1 MNYTIDMEHWQRK
14 TIYLGRK
21 VSCVHLQCPTTS
33 LLLTPRGRSASSD
46 CAKVYED
53 SSDASIW
60 QQLYIADLFYD
71 GKNAA
76 RKAKLRIRM
85 KQFADHF
92 TAERPGS
99 IFDVFASIGAA
110 LLAASVIPALKAI
123 RAFRLNRRGS
133 PGGNSIREPVFAL
146 TYLFYGSSRCTN
158 CLTHPV
164 RCCALF
170 AMPFTTLTRSSLCRW
185 AKRNGMV

>member
-14 TIYLGRK
+14 TIYLGR
-21 VSCVHLQCPTTS
+21 
-33 LLLTPRGRSASSD
+33 
-46 CAKVYED
+46 KVYED

-99 IFDVFASIGAA
+99 IFDVFASIGGFASIVLSVLTIVKGLVDVISERLFSGRVDQAA
-110 LLAASVIPALKAI
+110 EAGFAVTAATAAIGALGALADIKG
-123 RAFRLNRRGS
+123 R
-133 PGGNSIREPVFAL
+133 
-146 TYLFYGSSRCTN
+146 
-158 CLTHPV
+158 
-164 RCCALF
+164 
-170 AMPFTTLTRSSLCRW
+170 
-185 AKRNGMV
+185 